1 MPALSISNSV
11 NIASLDSRL
20 GADLCTGI
28 FYVDVTP
35 SIFLGSGATSVMGA
49 SVKITNPYGVIIKNY
64 PTSGYDIYAPMTSVV
79 QVQIPTQANNY
90 QYGNYTVDVQ
100 LTDSN
105 GTKYVV
111 TKQVS
116 ICAPDINNKTHNYGS
131 LSATL
136 DGSCKEG
143 KLYVQA
149 DTVPVYKGAISN
161 AQVNAFT
168 LEYPT
173 SSGLAVL
180 NTTTGNFSAILF
192 EGVYKFKGTI
202 CANYNLGDNVY
213 AKVNYKVKKEKNIR
227 CLLDY
232 ICIAGAL
239 QSLHTELNLDCTEK
253 EKAATL
259 KKITGTLYL
268 LKVID
273 VTVNAGFDASIFID
287 ELEALL
293 GCVCTCNCA
302 DGTPIINNAPAK
314 DFSIT
319 GCNVSKTTV
328 GLTDTYVIDN
338 FEYKVAI
345 SDNGGILTVSTPT
358 LVGCI
363 KTQSFVFN
371 ISKVYDQIKAQMAN
385 VNEFSFW
392 GSILNKTW
400 DGLNITCLGVTQL
413 VWNAASFT
421 ERSQMVI
428 SKLCDGGTCNA
439 QITAGTVVNT
449 ANDVTVNWNN
459 ISGVYEVA
467 AYLDGVLAGTVL
479 SPAASFKYP
488 ASANGVTHTWTLVSK
503 CTNGSIGNSLN
514 GTFLYLGCPIIAP
527 PVLSASF
534 VSAATCPYNLTSQ
547 VGILPVGI
555 TAEWH
560 NLNNTLSSSLVPNPV
575 GAVDATYFVFAK
587 NAAGCYSLP
596 VQFILTCAVG
606 TNCSAPQ
613 NLLVTGSGGFH
624 YISFDGA
631 AYPPPSNSYTVKRRL
646 TTAPD
651 ISGSYTTLG
660 TPLYNSGTGKWEIV
674 TAIPAN
680 NVSYTYKAISNC
692 GATEPFVNFTIAN
705 FTCPVV
711 TLTPGQTT
719 LGYSFVPVG
728 GDIDKYEVEV
738 WSGNGATFIDRH
750 TIVPTFSSPITGT
763 FIYLTGGTTYQVK
776 VKPFIGTYFRTCNAV
791 TATTTAA
798 NNYNLSAAFGMS
810 IDSVTGSGVPSL
822 SPTGIN
828 GFASGIHT
836 AMFGSYSIVLT
847 GTPVTTQKLVAYVN
861 GVVYSCTPIT
871 FAGTYPLA
879 IIASG
884 SALVNISI
892 DSGVC

>member
-11 NIASLDSRL
+11 NIASLDSHL

-28 FYVDVTP
+28 FYIDVVP
-35 SIFLGSGATSVMGA
+35 SIFLGSGATNVMGA

-116 ICAPDINNKTHNYGS
+116 ICAPDPKNKTHNYGS

-180 NTTTGNFSAILF
+180 NTSTGNFSAVLF

-202 CANYNLGDNVY
+202 CANYDLGDNVY

-239 QSLHTELNLDCTEK
+239 QSLHTELNSDCTEK
-253 EKAATL
+253 EKEATL
-259 KKITGTLYL
+259 KRITGTLYL

-273 VTVNAGFDASIFID
+273 VTINAGFDASGFID
-287 ELEALL
+287 ELEVLL

-302 DGTPIINNAPAK
+302 DGTPIINNSPAK

-328 GLTDTYVIDN
+328 GLTDTYLIDN
-338 FEYKVAI
+338 YEYKVAI
-345 SDNGGILTVSTPT
+345 ADNGGILTVSTPA
-358 LVGCI
+358 LAGCI

-371 ISKVYDQIKAQMAN
+371 ISKVYEQIKAQIAN

-392 GSILNKTW
+392 GSVLNKTW
-400 DGLNITCLGVTQL
+400 DGLNIACLGVTQQ

-421 ERSQMVI
+421 ERSQIVV

-479 SPAASFKYP
+479 APATSFKYS

-514 GTFLYLGCPIIAP
+514 GTFLYLGCPTIAP
-527 PVLSASF
+527 PVLSAS
-534 VSAATCPYNLTSQ
+534 SISTACPYDLTSQ
-547 VGILPVGI
+547 VAVLPTGI

-560 NLNNTLSSSLVPNPV
+560 KLNNTLSSSLVSNPV
-575 GAVDATYFVFAK
+575 GAVDGAYFVFAK

-596 VQFILTCAVG
+596 AQFILTCATG

-624 YISFDGA
+624 YITFDGA
-631 AYPPPSNSYTVKRRL
+631 AYPPPANSYTVKRRL
-646 TTAPD
+646 TSTPD

-660 TPLYNSGTGKWEIV
+660 AALYSSSAGKWSV
-674 TAIPAN
+674 VSLIPTN
-680 NVSYTYKAISNC
+680 NTLYTYKAVSNC
-692 GATEPFVNFTIAN
+692 GSTEPFANFTIAN

-738 WSGNGATFIDRH
+738 WSGDGSTFIDRQ

-763 FIYLTGGTTYQVK
+763 FIYLTGGTPYQVK
-776 VKPFIGTYFRTCNAV
+776 VRPYIGTYSRTCMSV
-791 TATTTAA
+791 TATTTPA
-798 NNYNLSAAFGMS
+798 NNFILSAAYGMS
-810 IDSVTGSGVPSL
+810 ISSVSGTGVPSL
-822 SPTGIN
+822 APTGTN
-828 GFASGIHT
+828 GTVSGIHT
-836 AMFGSYSIVLT
+836 AMSGTYTIVLT
-847 GTPVTTQKLVAYVN
+847 GTPSTTAKLDAYVN
-861 GVVYSCTPIT
+861 GVIYNCIAVPT
-871 FAGTYPLA
+871 AGTYTLP
-879 IIASG
+879 IISS
-884 SALVNISI
+884 SAATVTIAI
-892 DSGVC
+892 DSGTC